1 MAKLLDASVRLKA
14 RQIKVHEEE
23 RTYLRLAG
31 YPDAHSQQVKSSWF
45 GMLRLSFVFRHTIF
59 QVQNGS

>member
-1 MAKLLDASVRLKA
+1 VRLKA

-31 YPDAHSQQVKSSWF
+31 YPDHSQQVKSSWF